1 MPNPTDTQQQA
12 ALGIAYTE
20 RFTLAQAVE
29 SFNATRAP
37 IPSADGRVVEPEAQR
52 LTFSDDWYARHAGE
66 FVLRRP
72 SLYDEIAMRVRT
84 DALSGGRAEALSGL
98 TRWLIEATAVA
109 ETLLIGKPD
118 WFSLATLR
126 DTDVLYLVHHWYT
139 EWSARFRDGVS

>member
-1 MPNPTDTQQQA
+1 MPTVTETQQQA
-12 ALGIAYTE
+12 TLGIAYTE
-20 RFTLAQAVE
+20 RFTLPQAIE

-37 IPSADGRVVEPEAQR
+37 FTGADGRVVEPEAQR
-52 LTFSDDWYARHAGE
+52 LIYGPEWLEKHAGE

-84 DALSGGRAEALSGL
+84 DTLSGGRAEALSGL

-109 ETLLIGKPD
+109 ETLLVSKPA
-118 WFSLATLR
+118 WFDLATLS